1 MTKEEFRA
9 YLKGLPLETIEII
22 IEASFYSTTLN
33 RFGAYKMEKFDEMLC
48 DDGCLAVAKAVL
60 NSPGFNPDAF
70 YFAPYYEYSG
80 TKPILAKIDTLTRE
94 EYAEK
99 LQSQLDEIV
108 DEMIYSASEIVY
120 DLEVDQPELADKFY
134 EYVKSNMK

>member
-9 YLKGLPLETIEII
+9 YLDDLPLETIETI
-22 IEASFYSTTLN
+22 IEACFYSTTLN

-48 DDGCLAVAKAVL
+48 DDGCLAVVKAVL
-60 NSPGFNPDAF
+60 NSPGFNPEAF
-70 YFAPYYEYSG
+70 YFSPYYDFSG
-80 TKPILAKIDTLTRE
+80 GKPELVKIETLTRA
-94 EYAEK
+94 EYTEK
-99 LQSQLDEIV
+99 LLSQKEEII

-134 EYVKSNMK
+134 EYVKSNI